1 MVITSFGKLVYF
13 FNCIYYTIIQT
24 ICVDYLILFADHF
37 KLAFLSSSFIFRL
50 EFHFCC
56 LAEIFTFLPEGPT
69 TLPATLHL
77 HACQQVCRSTQI
89 DSLPSIFI
97 VRQFYPERSLYKN
110 LVRQFTPL
118 KKTGDNAPVARIG
131 YPATATGATWFLVF
145 CAYTFSAAFSAS
157 TV

>member
-1 MVITSFGKLVYF
+1 MVILLVLSVYHIHDMFCGLFNTSANFVFTFQLKP
-13 FNCIYYTIIQT
+13 
-24 ICVDYLILFADHF
+24 
-37 KLAFLSSSFIFRL
+37 FLY
-50 EFHFCC
+50 C
-56 LAEIFTFLPEGPT
+56 LAEIFTFLPEGPYCHLAGPACHPEGPT

-118 KKTGDNAPVARIG
+118 KKTGDIAPVVRIG